1 MLNFDQY
8 EVVTFDCYGTLIDWE
23 SGIPRALNPLLSAHE
38 IQLTDKD
45 ILELYATLET
55 EAEAGDF
62 MNYKAILRTVLEG
75 FGLKFGFAPDM
86 KELEYFAMSVRDW
99 PPFSDSAEAL
109 HALKKRYKL
118 AIISNV
124 DDDLFEFS
132 RKQLQTDF
140 DWIITAE
147 QVQAYKPSTKN
158 FHHAI
163 KRIGI
168 PQEKILHVAQ
178 SLFHD
183 IAPAKKLGL
192 ATVWINRRH
201 DREGFGATPPAE
213 AIPDLE
219 VPDLQTLVSI
229 IGIDFKSE
237 NKDQAGNTASESPR
251 KLP

>member
-1 MLNFDQY
+1 MLDFNQY
-8 EVVTFDCYGTLIDWE
+8 EVVSFDCYGTLIDWE
-23 SGIPRALNPLLSAHE
+23 SGIPRALHPVLSAHDITLSDE
-38 IQLTDKD
+38 D
-45 ILELYATLET
+45 ILELYATLESG
-55 EAEAGDF
+55 AEAGHF

-75 FGLKFGFAPDM
+75 LGRKFGFAPDTT
-86 KELEYFAMSVRDW
+86 ELECFAMSVRDW
-99 PPFSDSAEAL
+99 PPFSDSTEAL

-132 RKQLQTDF
+132 RKQLQIEF

-158 FHHAI
+158 FHQAI
-163 KRIGI
+163 ERIGI
-168 PQEKILHVAQ
+168 PQKKILHVAQ

-183 IAPAKKLGL
+183 VEPAKKLGL

-201 DREGFGATPPAE
+201 DKEGFGATPPAE

-219 VPDLQTLVSI
+219 APDLQTLVSM
-229 IGIDFKSE
+229 IGIDF
-237 NKDQAGNTASESPR
+237 
-251 KLP
+251 